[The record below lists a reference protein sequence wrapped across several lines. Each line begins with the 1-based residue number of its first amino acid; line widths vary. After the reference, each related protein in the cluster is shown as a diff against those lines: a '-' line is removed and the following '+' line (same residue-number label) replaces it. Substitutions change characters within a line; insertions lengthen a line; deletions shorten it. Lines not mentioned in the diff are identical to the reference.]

1 MEQKENTGAIFKNE
15 KTNDNQPDMKGKIN
29 WKGEEIEIAL
39 WVRDGKNG
47 KFYSAKLSEP
57 YQKTDTPKVDL
68 AFLLH

>member
-1 MEQKENTGAIFKNE
+1 
-15 KTNDNQPDMKGKIN
+15 MKGKIN

-68 AFLLH
+68 PF